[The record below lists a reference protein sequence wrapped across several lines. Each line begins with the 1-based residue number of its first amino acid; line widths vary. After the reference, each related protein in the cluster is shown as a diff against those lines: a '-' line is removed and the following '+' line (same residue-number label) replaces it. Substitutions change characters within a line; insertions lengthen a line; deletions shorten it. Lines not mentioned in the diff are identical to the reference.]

1 MGAGCTKDHFI
12 QDAAEAYIVYLLQ
25 AYAVENKVA
34 ISDDVAEKH
43 NTFIEYC
50 EDRDILDE
58 FNKSIYKKNIDV
70 VIDKFILDLLSKY
83 PNRKFDFVDVER
95 EFRDKKLKGDFIIQF
110 EDGSSISFSLKNYK
124 KGFNRIQ
131 LCSGTWHS
139 FLNNFLFE
147 SAGVG
152 TFFDPFTQEV
162 FQGCNREYRDSLI
175 EKLGYD
181 ALKEVYTFFDSIN
194 DTIKKFYT
202 YGEQARY
209 WKNVSAQWKGDCAA
223 YGLKA
228 AEKIISAL
236 DSIPKDMVKN
246 RIIKMAG
253 LNYDEEILLV
263 GNGKYLCSLFNQKY
277 AQILKRVNS
286 TESVVEYIT
295 NGKGV
300 QDLVFFMIESF
311 DTNKIIVYKKLFK
324 EYYYVKCRDYGM
336 LTYSKEEYD
345 KDFVYSIFYF
355 PLFVAIWF
363 GTLPSDELIDK
374 NFPFFFIQKLINF
387 IKIFKKEISYYF
399 K

>member
-12 QDAAEAYIVYLLQ
+12 QDAAESYIVYLLQ
-25 AYAVENKVA
+25 AQVVENEVA
-34 ISDDVAEKH
+34 ITDNVLEKYH
-43 NTFIEYC
+43 TFIQYC
-50 EDRDILDE
+50 QDRCILDE
-58 FNKSIYKKNIDV
+58 FNESIYKKNIDV
-70 VIDKFILDLLSKY
+70 VINKFILDLIAKY
-83 PNRKFDFVDVER
+83 PNCKFDFVDVER

-110 EDGSSISFSLKNYK
+110 EDGSSTSFSLKNYK

-162 FQGCNREYRDSLI
+162 FQGCNREHRDSLI

-181 ALKEVYTFFDSIN
+181 ALKEVYTFFDTIN

-277 AQILKRVNS
+277 AQILERVNS
-286 TESVVEYIT
+286 TESAVEYTT
-295 NGKGV
+295 NGKGLLFTLCDSV
-300 QDLVFFMIESF
+300 GVIVNIEVPF
-311 DTNKIIVYKKLFK
+311 TLQKNGAWHLPKTKYVGTQYHNKEGVALIHGERRPKK
-324 EYYYVKCRDYGM
+324 
-336 LTYSKEEYD
+336 S
-345 KDFVYSIFYF
+345 
-355 PLFVAIWF
+355 
-363 GTLPSDELIDK
+363 
-374 NFPFFFIQKLINF
+374 
-387 IKIFKKEISYYF
+387 KEISTSINTF
-399 K
+399 LNLKKSGVC

>member
-12 QDAAEAYIVYLLQ
+12 QDAAEVYIVYLLQ
-25 AYAVENKVA
+25 SYAVDNKVA
-34 ISDDVAEKH
+34 ITDDVTSKY

-50 EDRDILDE
+50 EDRDVLDE

-70 VIDKFILDLLSKY
+70 VIDKFILDLLAKY

-95 EFRDKKLKGDFIIQF
+95 EFRDKKLKGDFIIRF

-162 FQGCNREYRDSLI
+162 FQGCNREYRDNLI
-175 EKLGYD
+175 EKLGYN
-181 ALKEVYTFFDSIN
+181 ALKEVYIFFDTIN

-253 LNYDEEILLV
+253 LNYDEEILLI

-286 TESVVEYIT
+286 VESVVEYTT
-295 NGKGV
+295 NGKGLLFTLCDSV
-300 QDLVFFMIESF
+300 GVIVNIEVPF
-311 DTNKIIVYKKLFK
+311 TLQKNGAWHLPKTKYVGTQYHNKEGVALIHGERRPKK
-324 EYYYVKCRDYGM
+324 
-336 LTYSKEEYD
+336 S
-345 KDFVYSIFYF
+345 
-355 PLFVAIWF
+355 
-363 GTLPSDELIDK
+363 
-374 NFPFFFIQKLINF
+374 
-387 IKIFKKEISYYF
+387 KEISTSINTF
-399 K
+399 LNLKKSGVC

>member
-25 AYAVENKVA
+25 SHAVENKVA
-34 ISDDVAEKH
+34 ITDDVIAKY

-50 EDRDILDE
+50 EDRDILDA
-58 FNKSIYKKNIDV
+58 FNDSIYKKNVDV
-70 VIDKFILDLLSKY
+70 VIDKFISDLLTKY

-95 EFRDKKLKGDFIIQF
+95 EFRDKKLKGDFIIRF
-110 EDGSSISFSLKNYK
+110 EDDSFISFSLKNYK
-124 KGFNRIQ
+124 KGFDRIQ

-162 FQGCNREYRDSLI
+162 FQGCNREYRNDVI

-181 ALKEVYTFFDSIN
+181 TLKEVYRFFDMIN
-194 DTIKKFYT
+194 DTIKEFYT
-202 YGEQARY
+202 YGEQALY

-228 AEKIISAL
+228 AETIIAAL
-236 DSIPKDMVKN
+236 DSISKDAVKN

-263 GNGKYLCSLFNQKY
+263 GKGKYLCSLFNQKY
-277 AQILKRVNS
+277 AQILERVNS
-286 TESVVEYIT
+286 DECVVEYTT

-300 QDLVFFMIESF
+300 LFTLKDSSGIIISIEVPFTLQKNGAWYLPKAKYSGSQYHSKEGVDLVYGERRP
-311 DTNKIIVYKKLFK
+311 KK
-324 EYYYVKCRDYGM
+324 
-336 LTYSKEEYD
+336 S
-345 KDFVYSIFYF
+345 
-355 PLFVAIWF
+355 
-363 GTLPSDELIDK
+363 
-374 NFPFFFIQKLINF
+374 
-387 IKIFKKEISYYF
+387 KEISTSINTYLNL
-399 K
+399 KKAGVC

>member
-25 AYAVENKVA
+25 AHAVDNKVA
-34 ISDDVAEKH
+34 ITDDVAEKH
-43 NTFIEYC
+43 NTFIQYC
-50 EDRDILDE
+50 EDRDVLDE
-58 FNKSIYKKNIDV
+58 FNKSIYKENIDV
-70 VIDKFILDLLSKY
+70 VIDKFILDLLAKY

-110 EDGSSISFSLKNYK
+110 EDGSLISFSLKNYK
-124 KGFNRIQ
+124 KGFDRIQ

-152 TFFDPFTQEV
+152 TFFNPFTQEV

-295 NGKGV
+295 NGKGLLFTLCDSV
-300 QDLVFFMIESF
+300 GVIVNIEVPF
-311 DTNKIIVYKKLFK
+311 TLQKNGAWHLPKTKYIGTQYHNKEGVALIHGERRPKK
-324 EYYYVKCRDYGM
+324 
-336 LTYSKEEYD
+336 S
-345 KDFVYSIFYF
+345 
-355 PLFVAIWF
+355 
-363 GTLPSDELIDK
+363 
-374 NFPFFFIQKLINF
+374 
-387 IKIFKKEISYYF
+387 KEISTSINTF
-399 K
+399 LNLKKSGVC

>member
-25 AYAVENKVA
+25 AHAVENKVA
-34 ISDDVAEKH
+34 ITDDVAEKH
-43 NTFIEYC
+43 NTFIQYC
-50 EDRDILDE
+50 EDRDVLDE
-58 FNKSIYKKNIDV
+58 FNKSIYKENIDV
-70 VIDKFILDLLSKY
+70 VIDKFILDLLAKY

-110 EDGSSISFSLKNYK
+110 EDGSLISFSLKNYK
-124 KGFNRIQ
+124 KGFDRIQ

-152 TFFDPFTQEV
+152 TFFNPFTQEV

-295 NGKGV
+295 NGKGLLFTLCDSV
-300 QDLVFFMIESF
+300 GVIVNIEVPF
-311 DTNKIIVYKKLFK
+311 TLQKNGAWHLPKTKYIGTQYHNKEGVALIHGERRPKK
-324 EYYYVKCRDYGM
+324 
-336 LTYSKEEYD
+336 S
-345 KDFVYSIFYF
+345 
-355 PLFVAIWF
+355 
-363 GTLPSDELIDK
+363 
-374 NFPFFFIQKLINF
+374 
-387 IKIFKKEISYYF
+387 KEISTSINTF
-399 K
+399 LNLKKSGVC

>member
-1 MGAGCTKDHFI
+1 MGAGCAKDHFI

-25 AYAVENKVA
+25 ANAVKNKVA
-34 ISDDVAEKH
+34 ITDDVIVKY

-58 FNKSIYKKNIDV
+58 FNKSVYKENIDV
-70 VIDKFILDLLSKY
+70 TINKLISDLLDKY
-83 PNRKFDFVDVER
+83 PNRKFDFLDVER

-110 EDGSSISFSLKNYK
+110 EDGSFISFSLKNYK

-152 TFFDPFTQEV
+152 TFFNPFTQEV

-236 DSIPKDMVKN
+236 DSIPKDMIKN

-295 NGKGV
+295 NGKGLLFTLCDSV
-300 QDLVFFMIESF
+300 GVIVNIEVPF
-311 DTNKIIVYKKLFK
+311 TLQKNGAWHLPKTKYVGTQYHNKEGVALIHGERRPKK
-324 EYYYVKCRDYGM
+324 
-336 LTYSKEEYD
+336 S
-345 KDFVYSIFYF
+345 
-355 PLFVAIWF
+355 
-363 GTLPSDELIDK
+363 
-374 NFPFFFIQKLINF
+374 
-387 IKIFKKEISYYF
+387 KEISTSINTF
-399 K
+399 LNLKKSGVC

>member
-25 AYAVENKVA
+25 AHAVENKVA
-34 ISDDVAEKH
+34 ITDDVAEKH
-43 NTFIEYC
+43 NTFIQYC
-50 EDRDILDE
+50 EDRDVLDE
-58 FNKSIYKKNIDV
+58 FNKSIYKENIDV
-70 VIDKFILDLLSKY
+70 VIDKFILDLLAKY

-124 KGFNRIQ
+124 KGFDRIQ

-152 TFFDPFTQEV
+152 TFFNPFTQEV

-236 DSIPKDMVKN
+236 DSIPKDMIKN

-295 NGKGV
+295 NGKGLLFTLCDSV
-300 QDLVFFMIESF
+300 GVIVNIEVPF
-311 DTNKIIVYKKLFK
+311 TLQKNGAWHLPKIKYVGTQYHNKEGVALIHGERRPKK
-324 EYYYVKCRDYGM
+324 
-336 LTYSKEEYD
+336 S
-345 KDFVYSIFYF
+345 
-355 PLFVAIWF
+355 
-363 GTLPSDELIDK
+363 
-374 NFPFFFIQKLINF
+374 
-387 IKIFKKEISYYF
+387 KEISTSINTF
-399 K
+399 LNLKKSGVC

>member
-25 AYAVENKVA
+25 AHAVENKVA
-34 ISDDVAEKH
+34 ITDDVAEKH
-43 NTFIEYC
+43 NTFIQYC

-58 FNKSIYKKNIDV
+58 FNKSIYKENIDV
-70 VIDKFILDLLSKY
+70 VIDKFILDLLAKY

-110 EDGSSISFSLKNYK
+110 EDGSLISFSLKNYK
-124 KGFNRIQ
+124 KGFDRIQ

-152 TFFDPFTQEV
+152 TFFNPFTQEV

-236 DSIPKDMVKN
+236 DSIPKDMIKN

-295 NGKGV
+295 NGKGLLFTLCDSV
-300 QDLVFFMIESF
+300 GVIVNIEVPF
-311 DTNKIIVYKKLFK
+311 TLQKNGAWHLPKTKYVGTQYHNKEGVALIHGERRPKK
-324 EYYYVKCRDYGM
+324 
-336 LTYSKEEYD
+336 S
-345 KDFVYSIFYF
+345 
-355 PLFVAIWF
+355 
-363 GTLPSDELIDK
+363 
-374 NFPFFFIQKLINF
+374 
-387 IKIFKKEISYYF
+387 KEISTSINTYLNL
-399 K
+399 KKVGVC

>member
-25 AYAVENKVA
+25 SYAVDNKVA
-34 ISDDVAEKH
+34 ITDDVAEKH

-50 EDRDILDE
+50 EDRDVLDE
-58 FNKSIYKKNIDV
+58 FNKSIYKENIDV
-70 VIDKFILDLLSKY
+70 VINKFILDLLAKY

-95 EFRDKKLKGDFIIQF
+95 EFRDKKLKGDFIIRF

-175 EKLGYD
+175 EKLGYN
-181 ALKEVYTFFDSIN
+181 ALKEVYTFFDTIN

-202 YGEQARY
+202 YSEQARY

-253 LNYDEEILLV
+253 LNYDEEILLI

-286 TESVVEYIT
+286 VESVVEYTT
-295 NGKGV
+295 NGKGLLFTLCDSV
-300 QDLVFFMIESF
+300 GVIVNIEVPF
-311 DTNKIIVYKKLFK
+311 TLQKNGAWHLPKTKYVGTQYHNKEGVALIHGERRPKK
-324 EYYYVKCRDYGM
+324 
-336 LTYSKEEYD
+336 S
-345 KDFVYSIFYF
+345 
-355 PLFVAIWF
+355 
-363 GTLPSDELIDK
+363 
-374 NFPFFFIQKLINF
+374 
-387 IKIFKKEISYYF
+387 KEISTSINTF
-399 K
+399 LNLKKSGVC